1 MDREVAAGPS
11 GGDGHV
17 RREGQA
23 RLAVEEVELVE
34 RQDEVDD
41 VPRVTP
47 MLRPADADDV
57 LVGRRDVKQLLVAEV
72 LDDVGTGLKRS
83 RVRAGLAD
91 VEMLRAEA
99 RN

>member
-34 RQDEVDD
+34 WQDEVDD
-41 VPRVTP
+41 VAGADPV
-47 MLRPADADDV
+47 LRPDDPDDV
-57 LVGRRDVKQLLVAEV
+57 LGARRDVEQLLVAEV
-72 LDDVGTGLKRS
+72 LDHVDTGLERS
-83 RVRAGLAD
+83 SVGAGVAD
-91 VEMLRAEA
+91 VEMLGAEA
-99 RN
+99 GD